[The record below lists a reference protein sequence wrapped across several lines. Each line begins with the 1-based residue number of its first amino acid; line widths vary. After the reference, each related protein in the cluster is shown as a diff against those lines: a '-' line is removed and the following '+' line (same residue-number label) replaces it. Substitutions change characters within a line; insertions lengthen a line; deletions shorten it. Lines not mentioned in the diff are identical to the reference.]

1 MTYGIRN
8 IGQVSRRCYYAGL
21 ALGLLGVIAV
31 FAWKL
36 SVFGHLP
43 QCSFLQATGYY
54 CPGCGGTRAV
64 RELLHGRFLKSLY
77 YHPFVG
83 YMLIYYIAFETT
95 HTLEYLTRG
104 KVRGILLCPSY
115 FYVGIALILAQWFI
129 KLYLQVTY
137 GFVL

>member
-1 MTYGIRN
+1 
-8 IGQVSRRCYYAGL
+8 
-21 ALGLLGVIAV
+21 
-31 FAWKL
+31 
-36 SVFGHLP
+36 
-43 QCSFLQATGYY
+43 
-54 CPGCGGTRAV
+54 
-64 RELLHGRFLKSLY
+64 
-77 YHPFVG
+77 
-83 YMLIYYIAFETT
+83 MLIYYIAFETT